1 MRYPRSSGV
10 LLHPSSLPGMF
21 GIGDLGPEA
30 HKFVDFLAEAGQR
43 WWQLLPLGPTGAGN
57 SPYQSHSSF
66 AGNSLLISPE
76 AMVARGWLKPTDL
89 PDDPEPATDEVDYLK
104 VIELKNGLIGKAFA
118 RFSPSDAGFQKFV
131 AEQDHWLHDFAL
143 FMAIKELRQGLPWF
157 AWEPELVSRQPEA
170 LAAFSE
176 SAAEAIRFHQFVQ
189 YVFYTQWKDLRTACM
204 RRHVKMIGDIPI
216 FVAHDSADVWA
227 RPDLFYLDKEGKPT
241 VVAGVPPDYF
251 SETGQLW
258 GNPLYRW
265 DAHAEEGYAWW
276 IHRLNALLNQV
287 DLIRIDHFRGFA
299 AYWEVP
305 GGSETAIH
313 GRWAPGPGA
322 ALFHAL
328 QEKFPELPFI
338 AEDLGLITPDVETL
352 RDEFHL
358 PGMRVLQFG
367 FAADPD
373 CEKHLPHRYE
383 TNCVAY
389 TGTHDNDTS
398 IGWLTSAHVE
408 STQSIEEIEEERG
421 FALRYA
427 GTHGREFNWDMIR
440 LAFSSV
446 AEIAVIPM
454 QDVLGLDSRARMN
467 VPGKSEGNW
476 GWRITPG
483 ELTTRVTN
491 RLADLTAL
499 YGRWNGVLPAAHD
512 LHRRPAR
519 SLHSGVTP
527 ESTHTDESGSKAG
540 LAGPAGSASVGA
552 SPRA

>member
-10 LLHPSSLPGMF
+10 LLHPSSLPGPF
-21 GIGDLGPEA
+21 GIGDIGPAA
-30 HKFVDFLAEAGQR
+30 HRFVNFLAEAGQR

-57 SPYQSHSSF
+57 SPYQSHSSY

-76 AMVARGWLKPTDL
+76 GMVARRWLKPTDL
-89 PDDPEPATDEVDYLK
+89 PDSPEPETAVVDYLR
-104 VIELKNGLIGKAFA
+104 VIELKNNLIGKAFA
-118 RFSPSDAGFQKFV
+118 RFSANDPGFRAFI
-131 AEQDHWLHDFAL
+131 AEQDHWLRDFAL

-157 AWEPELVSRQPEA
+157 AWEPELVSRRPEA
-170 LAAFSE
+170 LAAFAE
-176 SAAEAIRFHQFVQ
+176 SAAEAIRFHKFVQ
-189 YVFYTQWKDLRTACM
+189 YVFYTQWNELRGACARRDL
-204 RRHVKMIGDIPI
+204 KLIGDIPI

-227 RPDLFYLDKEGKPT
+227 RPDLFFLDAEGKPT

-265 DAHAEEGYAWW
+265 EAHAEEGYAWW
-276 IHRLNALLNQV
+276 IQRLNALLNQV

-305 GGSETAIH
+305 GGAETAID
-313 GRWAPGPGA
+313 GRWAPGPGS

-328 QEKFPELPFI
+328 KVKFPELPFI
-338 AEDLGLITPDVETL
+338 AEDLGVITPDVEAL
-352 RDEFHL
+352 RDEFDL

-367 FAADPD
+367 FAADPEA
-373 CEKHLPHRYE
+373 EKHLPHRFVH
-383 TNCVAY
+383 NCIAY

-398 IGWLTSAHVE
+398 VGWLTSSHVE
-408 STQSIEEIEEERG
+408 TTQSIEEVEEERA
-421 FALRYA
+421 FALRYV
-427 GTHGREFNWDMIR
+427 GTEGREFNWDMIR

-446 AEIAVIPM
+446 AEIAVVPM
-454 QDVLGLDSRARMN
+454 QDVLGLDGRARMN

-476 GWRITPG
+476 EWRMTTDQLTPRVG
-483 ELTTRVTN
+483 E

-499 YGRWNGVLPAAHD
+499 YGRWNGEIPPTHD

-519 SLHSGVTP
+519 NLHSRVTP
-527 ESTHTDESGSKAG
+527 DSTHTDESGSES
-540 LAGPAGSASVGA
+540 GPAGKVGRASVRRE
-552 SPRA
+552 PRP